1 MSLNADPNR
10 VIIFDTTLRD
20 GEQSPG
26 ASMNLDEKLRIA
38 ELLAELG
45 VDVIEA
51 GFPIASN
58 GDFEAVQEVSKLVK
72 GPVIC
77 GLARSGRPDIER
89 AAEALAPAERRR
101 IHTFIATS
109 PLHMKYKLQMEPDD
123 VHEAVIDS
131 VSHARKFTDDVDWS
145 PEDGSRTDPDFLCR
159 CVEAAIRAGATCINL
174 PDTVGYALPEEFG
187 GLIRMLRERVPN
199 SDKAIFSAHC
209 HNDLGLAVANSLAAV
224 EAGARQVECTING
237 LGERAGNAALEE
249 IVMALRTRHDLM
261 PYTTG
266 IDTAVITR
274 ISKLVS
280 TITGFTVQPNK
291 AIVGA
296 NAFAHEAGIH
306 QDGVLKQA
314 LTYEIMTPQSVG
326 VPTSNLVLGKHSGR
340 HALSKRYM
348 DLGYTLDKKE
358 LDRAYMLFTKL
369 ADKKKNIYDE
379 DLLAIIHDGIR
390 MIPERYHLKYVH
402 ATGGNQVLA
411 SATVKLSK
419 DNELFVDTASGCG
432 PVEAAY
438 RAIDRITGVPGRL
451 LDYSVRSVSSGK
463 DAVGEVFVHVQFE
476 GQHFTGK
483 AASSDLVDASARAY
497 LNAVNK
503 TIHARESAAAR
514 KQAKRKQPV
523 PQA

>member
-1 MSLNADPNR
+1 MEDT
-10 VIIFDTTLRD
+10 IHIFDTTLRD

-26 ASMNLDEKLRIA
+26 CSMNLEEKLK
-38 ELLAELG
+38 LAHQLEALR
-45 VDVIEA
+45 VDVMEA
-51 GFPIASN
+51 GFPIASD
-58 GDFEAVQEVSKLVK
+58 GDFESVRQVAREIRSVTVA
-72 GPVIC
+72 
-77 GLARSGRPDIER
+77 GLARAMEKDIR
-89 AAEALAPAERRR
+89 RCWEALDIAAKPR

-109 PLHMKYKLQMEPDD
+109 DIHLKFKLKRSRDQVLEDT
-123 VHEAVIDS
+123 VNAVRL
-131 VSHARKFTDDVDWS
+131 ARSLCDEVEFS
-145 PEDGSRTDPDFLCR
+145 AEDAGRSDLDYLCQV
-159 CVEAAIRAGATCINL
+159 VEAAISEGATIINI
-174 PDTVGYALPEEFG
+174 PDTVGYCVPEEFG
-187 GLIRMLRERVPN
+187 RIFSVLRARVPN
-199 SDKAIFSAHC
+199 IDRARLSCHC
-209 HNDLGLAVANSLAAV
+209 HNDLGLAVANSLAAIR
-224 EAGARQVECTING
+224 AGARQVECTING
-237 LGERAGNAALEE
+237 IGERAGNASLEE
-249 IVMALRTRHDLM
+249 IVMALRVRREHLGFS
-261 PYTTG
+261 TG
-266 IDTAVITR
+266 IQAEQIYKT
-274 ISKLVS
+274 SHLLS
-280 TITGFTVQPNK
+280 NLTGMMVQANK
-291 AIVGA
+291 AVVGK

-411 SATVKLSK
+411 SATVRLSK
-419 DNELFVDTASGCG
+419 DNEFCVDTALGCG
-432 PVEAAY
+432 PIEATY

-463 DAVGEVFVHVQFE
+463 DAVGEVFVHVHFE
-476 GQHFTGK
+476 GNHFTGK

-503 TIHARESAAAR
+503 MIHARESAASR
-514 KQAKRKQPV
+514 QRAKRKLPV